1 VVNDVEAEQVRQIFG
16 LYLGLGSLLP
26 VVQELNRRG
35 WSTKRW
41 TTKKQIQRGGVP
53 FTKNRLYH
61 LLTNV
66 TNVGKIA
73 YKSEVHEGEHE
84 AIVDDEIFQRVQT
97 TLSQNGQNGSGDKRN
112 KHGALLRGLLRCAAC
127 DCGMTHTYTKK
138 GNRLYRYYVC
148 NHAQQHGRQACPDPS
163 VPAHEIEQFVVN
175 EIKAIS
181 RDPALVAATLA
192 ESHRLADEAIGRLK
206 RERAALERQ
215 RRANEAELRELAAK
229 PAQNGELAKLAQVQ
243 ERAAATER
251 RLAEVGDEV
260 SRWTNHDIS
269 ESDVSHALAEFDT
282 LWAALTPREQVQVLG
297 LLIERVDHDGR
308 QGNIDITF
316 RPTGIKTLAV
326 ETAQHEETAA

>member
-1 VVNDVEAEQVRQIFG
+1 
-16 LYLGLGSLLP
+16 
-26 VVQELNRRG
+26 
-35 WSTKRW
+35 
-41 TTKKQIQRGGVP
+41 
-53 FTKNRLYH
+53 
-61 LLTNV
+61 
-66 TNVGKIA
+66 
-73 YKSEVHEGEHE
+73 
-84 AIVDDEIFQRVQT
+84 
-97 TLSQNGQNGSGDKRN
+97 
-112 KHGALLRGLLRCAAC
+112 
-127 DCGMTHTYTKK
+127 
-138 GNRLYRYYVC
+138 
-148 NHAQQHGRQACPDPS
+148 
-163 VPAHEIEQFVVN
+163 VPAGEIEGFVVN

-192 ESHRLADEAIGRLK
+192 ESRRLAGEAIQRLK

-215 RRANEAELRELAAK
+215 RRANEAELRELAAT
-229 PAQNGELAKLAQVQ
+229 PGGNGEVARLAQIQ
-243 ERAAATER
+243 ERAAATEH